1 MAAVRRSSPA
11 TAWRPL
17 ARALHPGAWWL
28 WALGLAVAASRTTN
42 PLILLLIIAVCC
54 LVVMCRRANTPWAH
68 AFRLYLYLG
77 AFIVVMRVV
86 FRILFSGDGPTVLF
100 TLPTITLPPK
110 SFGIE
115 LLGPVSAEALLSGL
129 YDGIRLAAMVIC
141 VGAANALAN
150 PKRLLAAV
158 PSALYE
164 IGVVLIVT
172 ISLFPQIAESI
183 VRVRRAVALRAG
195 AGKGRGAIRRVLVPV
210 LADALDRS
218 LGLAAA
224 MDSRGYGRRAAI
236 TPSARRTTSLLLLL
250 GVAGLAVGAYGTMD
264 GSTPRYL
271 GLPMLILGIVAAATG
286 LRLAG
291 TRVHRSRYRPDPWRM
306 AETLTAACGLVAGTT
321 LYLTGRF
328 NPELINPSLYPIT
341 WPTIS
346 PVVLLALLIAAAPA
360 LLTPRPP
367 DPVRDSSDLDLLP
380 DPGAVPSGS
389 GAAA

>member
-1 MAAVRRSSPA
+1 MSRLDFPAQRPPWRSLP
-11 TAWRPL
+11 
-17 ARALHPGAWWL
+17 RALHPGAWWL
-28 WALGLAVAASRTTN
+28 WALGLSVASSRTTN

-77 AFIVVMRVV
+77 AFIVVIRVL
-86 FRILFSGDGPTVLF
+86 FRIVFSGDGPTILF
-100 TLPTITLPPK
+100 TLPTVSLPPRTL
-110 SFGIE
+110 GIE

-164 IGVVLIVT
+164 IGVVLVVT
-172 ISLFPQIAESI
+172 VALFPQIAESI
-183 VRVRRAVALRAG
+183 VRVRRAVDLRSGPGHGRAG
-195 AGKGRGAIRRVLVPV
+195 IRRVLVPV

-218 LGLAAA
+218 LRLAAA
-224 MDSRGYGRRAAI
+224 MDSRGYGRRAGMSRAAGRI
-236 TPSARRTTSLLLLL
+236 TSLLMLL

-271 GLPMLILGIVAAATG
+271 GVPMLVVGIVAAVAG

-291 TRVHRSRYRPDPWRM
+291 GRIQRSRYRPDRWRL
-306 AETLTAACGLVAGTT
+306 AETFTAACGVAVGVM
-321 LYLTGRF
+321 LYLTGRVD
-328 NPELINPSLYPIT
+328 PAVINPSLYPIS
-341 WPTIS
+341 WPSLS
-346 PVVLLALLIAAAPA
+346 PVVLAAMIIAAAPA
-360 LLTPRPP
+360 VLTPRPP
-367 DPVRDSSDLDLLP
+367 DPTADVDAGSRIARACP
-380 DPGAVPSGS
+380 ASGV
-389 GAAA
+389 AA